1 MTEPVDI
8 VRRFYEEIWNQ
19 GNLDAIPD
27 ICHREIVFRGSLGD
41 TKHGHEGFADY
52 VRYVR
57 GALDHYRCHIENV
70 VTEGNRVFAKMLFAG
85 VHQGEFLGYAA
96 TRETLEWAGAA
107 LFTIDNDRIIEL
119 WVLGDLHGL
128 ISQLSSANNPDGVD
142 LCGPPF

>member
-8 VRRFYEEIWNQ
+8 VKRFYEEIWNQ

-27 ICHREIVFRGSLGD
+27 ICHLEIEFRGSLGD

-57 GALDHYRCHIENV
+57 GALDNYRCHIEDAV
-70 VTEGNRVFAKMLFAG
+70 SEGNRVFARMLFSG
-85 VHQGEFLGYAA
+85 IHHREFLGHAP
-96 TRETLEWAGAA
+96 TRKTLEWAGAA
-107 LFTIDNDRIIEL
+107 LFTIENDRITEL

-128 ISQLSSANNPDGVD
+128 ISQLSPAVEE
-142 LCGPPF
+142 

>member
-27 ICHREIVFRGSLGD
+27 ICHREIAFRGSLGD
-41 TKHGHEGFADY
+41 TKHGHAGFAEY

-57 GALDHYRCHIENV
+57 GALDHYRCQIEET
-70 VTEGNRVFAKMLFAG
+70 VTEGNRVFAKMLFVG
-85 VHQGEFLGYAA
+85 THQRVFLGYAP
-96 TRETLEWAGAA
+96 TQKILEWAGAA
-107 LFTIDNDRIIEL
+107 LFTIESDRITEL

-128 ISQLSSANNPDGVD
+128 IDQLANAAER
-142 LCGPPF
+142 

>member
-8 VRRFYEEIWNQ
+8 VKRFYEEIWNQ

-27 ICHREIVFRGSLGD
+27 ICHREFAFRGSLGD

-57 GALDHYRCHIENV
+57 GALDDYRCHIEDV
-70 VTEGNRVFAKMLFAG
+70 VAEGNRVFARMLFSG
-85 VHQGEFLGYAA
+85 IHQGEFLGHAP
-96 TRETLEWAGAA
+96 TQKTLQWAGAA
-107 LFTIDNDRIIEL
+107 LFSIDDDRIIEL

-128 ISQLSSANNPDGVD
+128 LSQLSRR
-142 LCGPPF
+142 